1 MDLVHFLKS
10 AKINDFPFPPI
21 QKTNKEAQFTG
32 IQSYLPKRV
41 FNFFIR
47 TGFHTFE
54 CLFFLIM
61 NDYSYISNAD
71 IGYLDQLYQNY
82 KKDPNSVDLTW
93 QKFFEGYD
101 FSQQHYKTNG
111 AVAED
116 SLTIKE
122 TQVRNLIFA
131 YRSFGHLKSK
141 TNPVRERRNHNVH
154 LDHKDVGL
162 TDADL
167 DAEFDVG
174 TEIGMGKTT
183 LRKIIEKLNAVY
195 LGPIGFEYNFI
206 RDDDV
211 RQWFFDKCEKEYYNY
226 DPSLDEKKMILSK
239 LNEAVVF
246 ENFLHTKFLGQKRFS
261 LEGGENT
268 IPALQTI
275 INKAAELDVKEVVIG
290 MAHRGR
296 LNVLSNILGKTY
308 EQIFTEFEGNV
319 NPDLTMGDGDV
330 KYHLGYASHINTPSN
345 KKIYVKLTP
354 NPSHLEAVDPLVIGY
369 TRGQIDD
376 EYHGDVRKG
385 MAVLIHGDAAV
396 AGQGIVYEVVQ
407 MSGLPG
413 YATGGT
419 IHFVINNQ
427 VGFTTDYDDARTS
440 IYCTDIAKIVDA
452 PVLHVN
458 GDDAEAVSFA
468 ATLAVEY
475 RQKFGKDIFID
486 LLCYRRH
493 GHNESDEPK
502 FTQPKLYNIIAK
514 HPNPREIY
522 VKELT
527 DKGAFGSALA
537 DEMDQNFRSQLQD
550 RLNEV
555 KQKPLP
561 YKSQKVEE
569 EWEQMRWAKPEDFE
583 KSPDTS
589 VKPEVVEK
597 VGQALTT
604 IPEGFKPLKQIEKL
618 IKDRKT
624 AFFEAKELGWAE
636 AELLAYGSLLLEKTP
651 VRMSGQDVKRGTFS
665 HRHAYFFDMNTN
677 EPYCGLN
684 HLSKNQSKFHIYN
697 SLLSE
702 FGVLGFEYGYAMA
715 SPRALVIWEAQ
726 FGDFANGAQVMID
739 QFIASAESKWQRM
752 NGLVMLLPH
761 GYEGQGPEHSSAKAE
776 RFLQLAAEY
785 NMIIANI
792 TKAANFFHLLRRQI
806 AWEFR
811 KPCIVFSP
819 KSLLRHPLVASPL
832 KDFTSGSFEEVLDD
846 PNTTAKDVK
855 RVLLCSG
862 KIYYDLLEVQ
872 QKKKIKNVAI
882 VRLEQL
888 HPFPEK
894 QLRSTLKKYKNAN
907 LVWVQEEPANM
918 GYWSYMQRM
927 MPQDG
932 LELISRKASASPA
945 TGYSKIHKIEQEKI
959 VTKALEI

>member
-1 MDLVHFLKS
+1 MD
-10 AKINDFPFPPI
+10 N
-21 QKTNKEAQFTG
+21 
-32 IQSYLPKRV
+32 
-41 FNFFIR
+41 
-47 TGFHTFE
+47 
-54 CLFFLIM
+54 
-61 NDYSYISNAD
+61 YSYISNAD
-71 IGYLDQLYQNY
+71 VGYLDQLYQNY
-82 KKDPNSVDLTW
+82 KKDPQSVDETW

-101 FSQQHYKTNG
+101 FSQQRYGENG
-111 AVAED
+111 HSAVGED
-116 SLTIKE
+116 LNSNE
-122 TQVRNLIFA
+122 TKVRNLIFA
-131 YRSFGHLKSK
+131 YRSFGHLKAK
-141 TNPVRERRNHNVH
+141 TNPVRERRNHNVR
-154 LDHKDVGL
+154 LDHKDFGL

-167 DAEFDVG
+167 DMEFEVAS
-174 TEIGMGKTT
+174 EIGLSKTT
-183 LRKIIEKLNAVY
+183 LRKIIEKLKSVY

-206 RDDDV
+206 RNDDV
-211 RQWFFDKCEKEYYNY
+211 RHWFFSKCENEYHNFS
-226 DPSLDEKKMILSK
+226 PGQDEKKMILSK

-268 IPALQTI
+268 IPALQVM

-319 NPDLTMGDGDV
+319 SPEQTMGDGDV
-330 KYHLGYASHINTPSN
+330 KYHLGYSSHIETPSQ
-345 KKIYVKLTP
+345 KKIYLKLTP
-354 NPSHLEAVDPLVIGY
+354 NPSHLEAIDPLVIGY

-413 YATGGT
+413 YNTGGT

-458 GDDAEAVSFA
+458 GDDAEAVAFVA
-468 ATLAVEY
+468 NLAVEY

-502 FTQPKLYNIIAK
+502 FTQPKLYNVIAK
-514 HPNPREIY
+514 HPNPREVY
-522 VKELT
+522 VKKLI
-527 DKGAFGSALA
+527 DRGDFDSALA

-561 YKSQKVEE
+561 YKPQKVEE
-569 EWEQMRWAKPEDFE
+569 EWEQMRWATPEDFE
-583 KSPDTS
+583 KSPATHVTEDMIN
-589 VKPEVVEK
+589 K
-597 VGQALTT
+597 VGEALTT
-604 IPEGFKPLKQIEKL
+604 IPDGFKTLKQIDKL
-618 IKDRKT
+618 LKDRKA
-624 AFFEAKELGWAE
+624 AFFEKKELGWAE
-636 AELLAYGSLLLEKTP
+636 AELLAYGSLLLENTP

-665 HRHAYFFDMNTN
+665 HRHAYFFDTNTN

-684 HLSKNQSKFHIYN
+684 NMSKTQANFYIYN

-715 SPRALVIWEAQ
+715 SPRALVLWEAQ
-726 FGDFANGAQVMID
+726 FGDFVNGAQVIID
-739 QFIASAESKWQRM
+739 QFISSAESKWQRM

-761 GYEGQGPEHSSAKAE
+761 GYEGQGAEHSSARPE

-785 NMIIANI
+785 NMVIVNI
-792 TKAANFFHLLRRQI
+792 TTAANFFHLLRRQT

-811 KPCIVFSP
+811 KPCIVLSP
-819 KSLLRHPLVASPL
+819 KSLLRHPAVVSPVSE
-832 KDFTSGSFEEVLDD
+832 FTSGSFKEVLDD
-846 PNTTAKDVK
+846 PNVKPKGVK
-855 RVLLCSG
+855 RVILCSG
-862 KIYYDLLEVQ
+862 KVYYDLYEAQ
-872 QKKKIKNVAI
+872 QKKKSTDAAI
-882 VRLEQL
+882 IRLEQL

-894 QLRSTLKKYKNAN
+894 QLGAILDKYKDAK
-907 LVWVQEEPANM
+907 LVWAQEEPSNM
-918 GYWSYMQRM
+918 GYWSYILRM
-927 MPQDG
+927 MPQKG
-932 LELISRKASASPA
+932 LELVSRKASASPA
-945 TGYSKIHKIEQEKI
+945 TGFIKIHKIEQEKL
-959 VTKALEI
+959 VNKAFEI